1 MPLISTSFGQQGSG
15 FSYDTI
21 LGPIIRG
28 SLFSS
33 GAEPVLIDSAT
44 IAGSAPT
51 ATVNFDIAI
60 QSVVYLTSNAGANWT
75 VNFRGSGGTP
85 LNSFMNVG
93 QSITV
98 AMLTTQGATA
108 YYNSAVQVDGTSVT
122 PKWQGGTAP
131 TAGNSSAVD
140 IYVYTIVK
148 TGNAAFT
155 VFAAQT
161 QFK

>member
-1 MPLISTSFGQQGSG
+1 MPRVSTAFGQQYSG
-15 FSYDTI
+15 FLYETMLS
-21 LGPIIRG
+21 PIVRG
-28 SLFSS
+28 ATFSS
-33 GAEPVLIDSAT
+33 AAEPALIDSAT
-44 IAGSAPT
+44 VAGSAPT
-51 ATVNFDIAI
+51 ATVNFDVAN
-60 QSVVYLTSNAGANWT
+60 QSVIYLTTSAGANWT

-93 QSITV
+93 QSVTV

-108 YYNSAVQVDGTSVT
+108 YYNSAVQIDGASVT

-131 TAGNSSAVD
+131 TAGNSSSVD

-161 QFK
+161 KFA